1 MDTADLWVQRE
12 RGQPPLLAPDPRWLR
27 RYIVRREA
35 PEYGNPKRDPSAFQ
49 PFFLCASRGGIGPIP
64 LRHSSA
70 VQFQFDVRGH
80 SMAVPLAHNR
90 REDGIVGLGGKGE
103 S

>member
-1 MDTADLWVQRE
+1 MV
-12 RGQPPLLAPDPRWLR
+12 R

-49 PFFLCASRGGIGPIP
+49 PFFLCASRRGIGPIP
-64 LRHSSA
+64 LRRPILARYNFSLMSG
-70 VQFQFDVRGH
+70 GH
-80 SMAVPLAHNR
+80 SMAVPLTHKR
-90 REDGIVGLGGKGE
+90 REDGVAALGGKGE